1 MGGLQIETRERRL
14 EGPKRQPRKN
24 NNRTLFKIRR
34 ANRGRR
40 PMHRSQVARG
50 PELTTGG
57 ADTLLL
63 HNRDE
68 GTEVG
73 WMDAT
78 TKEEQQQNAVQDS
91 ESQSWSTSDAW
102 VAGLARTRTDNR
114 M

>member
-1 MGGLQIETRERRL
+1 MG
-14 EGPKRQPRKN
+14 GPKRRPRKS

-40 PMHRSQVARG
+40 PMYRSQVSRG

-57 ADTLLL
+57 AHTLLL

-73 WMDAT
+73 WVDRLLVMMRLLMDAV
-78 TKEEQQQNAVQDS
+78 NGWAVNG
-91 ESQSWSTSDAW
+91 W
-102 VAGLARTRTDNR
+102 VDGCGHE
-114 M
+114 

>member
-1 MGGLQIETRERRL
+1 MGGLQIEMRERRL
-14 EGPKRQPRKN
+14 EGPKRQPRKS

-40 PMHRSQVARG
+40 PMYRSQVSRG

-57 ADTLLL
+57 AHTLLL

-73 WMDAT
+73 WVDCRLIMVT
-78 TKEEQQQNAVQDS
+78 GGGSING
-91 ESQSWSTSDAW
+91 W
-102 VAGLARTRTDNR
+102 VDGHE
-114 M
+114 